1 MEIKL
6 EKQRTIK
13 PWRIDKGSKINGI
26 NPSFKKA
33 KVSGVNPSYKTA
45 KVSGINPSFKVAKP
59 TSNVR
64 KTATRNKGNN

>member
-26 NPSFKKA
+26 SPSFKKA

-59 TSNVR
+59 KSNARPVTR
-64 KTATRNKGNN
+64 KKGNN